1 MGKSR
6 LEAFSDGVIA
16 IIITIM
22 VLELKV
28 PEGADWKA
36 LQVIIPKF
44 ISYALSFIFIGI
56 YWNNHH
62 HLLQLVKHISAG
74 IMWANLNLLFWLSL
88 VPFGTAW
95 MGENHQESF
104 PVALYAILLAL
115 CGLAYTM
122 LQIVIERCQKNDTAL
137 IGIMRQQRGKGM
149 ASVFLLIVAT
159 LLAYVNTIISTIIF
173 VIVAVIWFIPD
184 KKIERLYDNNFTAED
199 N

>member
-1 MGKSR
+1 MES
-6 LEAFSDGVIA
+6 IA
-16 IIITIM
+16 NYC
-22 VLELKV
+22 
-28 PEGADWKA
+28 
-36 LQVIIPKF
+36 PKF

-95 MGENHQESF
+95 MGENHREAF

-122 LQIVIERCQKNDTAL
+122 LQKVIERCQRNDTA
-137 IGIMRQQRGKGM
+137 
-149 ASVFLLIVAT
+149 
-159 LLAYVNTIISTIIF
+159 
-173 VIVAVIWFIPD
+173 
-184 KKIERLYDNNFTAED
+184 
-199 N
+199 